1 MSSNPDYSAKL
12 KYVRITTLSDT
23 GNHFIDHSYALGGI
37 DILYN
42 SSNSTYSYRNDET
55 LYTSTDDDVDDNKD
69 ANQKYYPW
77 NNGIYTTGVVASNGN
92 IKSIANLVKPN
103 TPTFKHAPTV
113 ALGRSSGNVI
123 EFGFNEE
130 VPFTEFVLLPPNW
143 NNDSI
148 LRRMLRTKV
157 ELYDKNDNIIAST
170 TLEADV
176 GETGTGDDFNQNH
189 VGLGGV
195 ENVGARIIV
204 ISAYQNLEGKLDDRI
219 QNYLN
224 NTNLIS
230 DSIKPSNFLLNE
242 RSLFDYVLLDTV
254 NNIYVS
260 EPEPESDPEPTINGN
275 LIDGYISG
283 ANGGLYDVNDLN
295 NAIETFVTD
304 SYGKYEIYTSV
315 ENLPDVYTIKFSPG
329 GTNITTGEIVATELT
344 SSSSKSE
351 VQQSGTA
358 TLNVTPITSIVTKIL
373 TETTGTIDASS
384 LESSISVVKNVFNIT
399 DEEITKDFIA
409 EGDANVTK
417 LVTQIET
424 TSKSLATAIND
435 SNVTEE
441 VILDSI
447 VKQIIE
453 SNNNNEQVDFANST
467 NITNIIEQVE
477 TDNSITVNNTV
488 TTNVASLISQVN
500 TKVEEIAQD
509 NTKSFTEIVTEST
522 QLSVS
527 TNESLTGNN
536 PDNTIDLTDTNIVIE
551 NIVNNIETASDNITI
566 NDIFQPE
573 PEVVSNICFPAGT
586 EVYTDQGNITIE
598 KLVPG
603 SNTISNKE
611 IVTITKT
618 VMTDDKLVKI
628 KKNAISKNI
637 PNKDT
642 TISGFHKVKI
652 NGKFIEA
659 YKLPNLYK
667 DIKYIQYNGE
677 VLYNILMEN
686 WETMKVH
693 NMEVETLHPD
703 NIIAKLYNSKLSK
716 DKKLEI
722 LGEINKAVI
731 NEDFKKFNFI
741 KNNILS

>member
-1 MSSNPDYSAKL
+1 MSLTPDYSAKL

-23 GNHFIDHSYALGGI
+23 GNHFIDHAYALGGI

-42 SSNSTYSYRNDET
+42 SSNSIYSYRNDET
-55 LYTSTDDDVDDNKD
+55 LYTTTDNNVDDNTNS
-69 ANQKYYPW
+69 NQKYYPW
-77 NNGIYTTGVVASNGN
+77 NNGIYTKGVVATNGN
-92 IKSIANLVKPN
+92 LKSIAYLVKPN
-103 TPTFKHAPTV
+103 TPTFQYAPTV
-113 ALGRSSGNVI
+113 ALGRGSGGNVL
-123 EFGFNEE
+123 EFGFDEE

-143 NNDSI
+143 DNDSI

-195 ENVGARIIV
+195 ENLGARIIV

-219 QNYLN
+219 QDYLN

-230 DSIKPSNFLLNE
+230 DNIKPSNFLLNG

-260 EPEPESDPEPTINGN
+260 EPDSDPEPTITGN

-295 NAIETFVTD
+295 TAIETFVTD

-384 LESSISVVKNVFNIT
+384 LESSISVVKNVFDIT

-409 EGDANVTK
+409 EGDTNITK

-488 TTNVASLISQVN
+488 TTNAASLISQVN

-603 SNTISNKE
+603 VNTINNKE

-628 KKNAISKNI
+628 NKNAISKNI

-652 NGKFIEA
+652 NSKFIEA

-667 DIKYIQYNGE
+667 DIKYIPYNGE
-677 VLYNILMEN
+677 VLYNVLMEN

-693 NMEVETLHPD
+693 NMEAETLHPD
-703 NIIAKLYNSKLSK
+703 NIVAKLHNSKLSK
-716 DKKLEI
+716 DKKLQL

-731 NEDFKKFNFI
+731 NEDYEKFDLI
-741 KNNILS
+741 KNHILN